1 MSDIRPAKWLLHAS
15 RILSCVVLTMLTTC
29 FIPLREGHMTVVELW
44 ILIPCALFLQAF
56 PYLLYFRIPRVTVHR
71 PGKLL
76 SGHSR
81 HTLRACAHGV
91 EILKIFVLSTAVAI
105 LYHLWK
111 LPMLWQGEWKLWL
124 WSALTAFCVEFVVFW
139 NGMLCLYLCSI
150 QLGIRWRVIGALCG
164 LIPVAQLIVLR
175 RILREVEEE
184 VDLECTRILRN
195 NARRDE
201 QVCKTRY
208 PILLVHGVF
217 FRDSQRLNYWGRIP
231 DELMQNGATL
241 YYGNQPSAASV
252 RDSAHELATRIRA
265 ITEETG
271 CEKVNV
277 IAHSKGGLDIRA
289 ALAFEGIA
297 PLVASVITV
306 NTPHHGCRYA
316 EILLNTAPENF
327 RTKIASTYNKAAIVW
342 GDREPDF
349 LAAVR
354 DLTASA
360 CEALNEATAG
370 EAGHTEGILCRSIHS
385 TLKHATGAQLPLAGS
400 YLIAKWFDGSNDG
413 LVANNSAIWTK
424 DTHILLTPTGKVGIS
439 HADVIDLGRKNIPG
453 FDVREFYV
461 GLVSELKTKGL

>member
-1 MSDIRPAKWLLHAS
+1 MPDIRPPKWLLHTS
-15 RILSCVVLTMLTTC
+15 RVLSCVILSILTTC
-29 FIPLREGHMTVVELW
+29 FLPLREEWMTIYDLYVLV
-44 ILIPCALFLQAF
+44 PCALFMQAW
-56 PYLLYFRIPRVTVHR
+56 PYLLYYRIPRVTVHR

-81 HTLRACAHGV
+81 HTLRSCAHGV
-91 EILKIFVLSTAVAI
+91 EILKIFVISTAIAI

-175 RILREVEEE
+175 RILREVEAE
-184 VDLECTRILRN
+184 VELECTRILRN
-195 NARRDE
+195 NARRNE
-201 QVCKTRY
+201 RVCATRY

-241 YYGNQPSAASV
+241 HYGNQPSAASV
-252 RDSAHELATRIRA
+252 RDSAHELAARIRA
-265 ITEETG
+265 IVEETG

-289 ALAFEGIA
+289 ALAFEGVA

-306 NTPHHGCRYA
+306 NTPHRGCRYA
-316 EILLNTAPENF
+316 EVLLNTAPENA
-327 RTKIASTYNKAAIVW
+327 RTKIATAYNKAATVW
-342 GDREPDF
+342 GDKEPDF
-349 LAAVR
+349 LAAVG
-354 DLTASA
+354 DLTVSA
-360 CEALNEATAG
+360 CEAFNKATAG
-370 EAGHTEGILCRSIHS
+370 EAGHLDGILCKSIHS
-385 TLKHATGAQLPLAGS
+385 TLKHATGAQLPFAGS
-400 YLIAKWFDGSNDG
+400 YLIAKWFDGPNDG
-413 LVANNSAIWTK
+413 LVANESAEWSEDHT
-424 DTHILLTPTGKVGIS
+424 LLVPSGKIGIS
-439 HADVIDLGRKNIPG
+439 HTDIIDLGRKNIPG

-461 GLVSELKTKGL
+461 ELVSDLKAKGL